1 MGNLV
6 WHQYA
11 RLVSITASVYA
22 VWAGFWGLFFR
33 KFFWDF
39 IGGTLRDPGGIQ
51 PSPNAAVFIAVIV
64 KVPAVQILTMVLGFF
79 MLAIEYPLPY
89 LKHSAIQRSIILR
102 VVMLILQ
109 ASAAILFY
117 QGTNASLW
125 SLISAGCYIRALV
138 LGEKMPES
146 NLTEKQ
152 VEDCKV

>member
-6 WHQYA
+6 WHEYA
-11 RLVSITASVYA
+11 RLLSITASVYA
-22 VWAGFWGLFFR
+22 VWAGFWGIFFR

-64 KVPAVQILTMVLGFF
+64 TVPAVQLLTMALAFF
-79 MLAIEYPLPY
+79 MLAIEYPLPL
-89 LKHSAIQRSIILR
+89 LKHRAIQRSMVLR
-102 VVMLILQ
+102 VVVLILQ
-109 ASAAILFY
+109 ASAAVLFY

-138 LGEKMPES
+138 LAET
-146 NLTEKQ
+146 TEN
-152 VEDCKV
+152 EGDCGAA